1 MLLLADRDS
10 IFGLSTVVN
19 SRSNSAGELDTV
31 RALAVSVADVAIAGA
46 TVAHVRGWPNPSWR
60 CHWWREK
67 CERIPRGVVTL
78 IVVVCI
84 FY

>member
-10 IFGLSTVVN
+10 IFGFFPGRVSTVVDL
-19 SRSNSAGELDTV
+19 RSNSE
-31 RALAVSVADVAIAGA
+31 LAVSVADVAIAGA

-78 IVVVCI
+78 IVVV
-84 FY
+84 